1 MILNLFISLL
11 LLACSQDSQPP
22 AYDYGRFYE
31 AHEVFRESSI
41 TDRRF
46 KQQEIVPLIEE
57 LEAPFRVRVAGQS
70 IEGRDIYHVRLG
82 EGATSVLLW
91 SQMHGDEP
99 TATMALMDIFNFFQA
114 SGDGFDDYRRDI
126 LSKLTL
132 HFLPMLN
139 PDGAELFQRR
149 NAIDIDLNRD
159 ALRLTSPEAQLLK
172 QIRDE
177 TEADWGFNLHD
188 QSFYYA
194 VGNNPKQASI
204 SFLAPAYNYAK
215 QVNAVRGNAM
225 KLIAGLN
232 EVVQKYLPGQVGK
245 YSDGFEP
252 RAFGDN
258 IQKWGTSTILIETG
272 GLYGDPE
279 KQELR
284 RINFTVLLSAFEQIA
299 NRRYAGVSTTGYNKI
314 PFNNY
319 GAFQDLILRGVE
331 VPYGDNWYTVD
342 LAFQHREVEYDEHS
356 TYYNRSRIT
365 DVGHLSNFFAFR
377 DLPAQEYRAVPA
389 KTHPQRLPDVA
400 ALGKLDLLSLIREG
414 VLNFEVEEWPRDN
427 RFHTLPIRLLPKGRT
442 DTGAMKI
449 GDNPTL
455 LLQNDG
461 QTHYAVVNGFL
472 YDLREQGQLQQL
484 LSVLR

>member
-1 MILNLFISLL
+1 MILSVLISILT
-11 LLACSQDSQPP
+11 LACAPEAVVP
-22 AYDYGRFYE
+22 AYDYERFYE
-31 AHEVFRESSI
+31 AHEQFREPAI
-41 TDRRF
+41 VDRRF
-46 KQQEIVPLIEE
+46 KHRDIVPLIRE
-57 LEAPFRVRVAGQS
+57 LEAPFQVRVAGQS

-82 EGATSVLLW
+82 EGPTSVLLW

-114 SGDGFDDYRRDI
+114 KDDGFDDYRRDV

-132 HFLPMLN
+132 HFVPMLN

-149 NAIDIDLNRD
+149 NALDIDLNRD

-172 QIRDE
+172 KIRDE
-177 TEADWGFNLHD
+177 IDADWGFNLHD

-194 VGNNPKQASI
+194 VGNNPRQASI
-204 SFLAPAYNYAK
+204 SFLAPAYNRAK
-215 QVNAVRGNAM
+215 EVNTTRANAM

-232 EVVQKYLPGQVGK
+232 GVVQKYLPGQVGK
-245 YSDGFEP
+245 YSDAFEE

-272 GLYGDPE
+272 GLYGDTE
-279 KQELR
+279 KQKLR
-284 RINFTVLLSAFEQIA
+284 RINFTVLLSAFDRIA
-299 NRRYAGVSTTGYNKI
+299 NRHYANVSTTEYNKI
-314 PFNNY
+314 PYNNY

-331 VPYGDNWYTVD
+331 VPLNGNWYTVD
-342 LAFQHREVEYDEHS
+342 LAFQHREVEYDNHS
-356 TYYNRSRIT
+356 DWYNRSRIT

-377 DLPAQEYRAVPA
+377 DLPAQGYRAVPA
-389 KTHPQRLPDVA
+389 KTHPERLPDAA

-414 VLNFEVEEWPRDN
+414 VLNFHVEEWPRDN
-427 RFHTLPIRLLPKGRT
+427 RYHTLPIRLLPKDQT
-442 DTGAMKI
+442 ETAAMRI

-455 LLQNDG
+455 LLQKEG